1 MNESTC
7 KVVKLTNGEDIV
19 CEIGDGNSENE
30 CAIGRPLKIEVHS
43 RSTKNGIIESLNL
56 TRWIGPYTEQ
66 SFFLIKTSHILLI
79 TEASHGLSRYYDHVL
94 KELDDWD
101 NSKSKKRQLLDDM
114 DDEMEDDM
122 GDELL
127 EEIKIPNKTIH

>member
-19 CEIGDGNSENE
+19 CELSDGNTENE
-30 CAIGRPLKIEVHS
+30 YEIGYPLKMEIQS
-43 RSTKNGIIESLNL
+43 KMTKNGVIESLNL

-79 TEASHGLSRYYDHVL
+79 AEASHGLSRYYEHVIR
-94 KELDDWD
+94 ELDEWD
-101 NSKSKKRQLLDDM
+101 SDKVKKRQTLDTIDN
-114 DDEMEDDM
+114 EEVY
-122 GDELL
+122 DELL
-127 EEIKIPNKTIH
+127 TEFKIPNKLIH

>member
-19 CEIGDGNSENE
+19 CELGDGNTENE
-30 CAIGRPLKIEVHS
+30 YEIGYPLKMEVQS
-43 RSTKNGIIESLNL
+43 KMTKNGVIESLNL

-79 TEASHGLSRYYDHVL
+79 AEASHGLSRYYEHVIR
-94 KELDDWD
+94 ELDEWD
-101 NSKSKKRQLLDDM
+101 SDKVKKRQSLDIIDN
-114 DDEMEDDM
+114 EEVY
-122 GDELL
+122 DELL
-127 EEIKIPNKTIH
+127 TEFKTPSKIIH